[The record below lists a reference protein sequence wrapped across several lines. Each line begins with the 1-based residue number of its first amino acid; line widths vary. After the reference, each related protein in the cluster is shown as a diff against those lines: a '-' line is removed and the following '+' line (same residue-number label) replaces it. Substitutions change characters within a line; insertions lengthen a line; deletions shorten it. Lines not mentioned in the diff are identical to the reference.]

1 MCITEPCA
9 VGKYWI
15 SGGCEPCPHD
25 MYQDEEGQVGCKD
38 CPQNQFSDEVGATAN
53 TTCKCKY
60 TNMLNG
66 EIVDLIK
73 DSNIIWVLMLENL
86 ASRL

>member
-1 MCITEPCA
+1 M
-9 VGKYWI
+9 GKYWI

-53 TTCKCKY
+53 TTCKCK
-60 TNMLNG
+60 
-66 EIVDLIK
+66 
-73 DSNIIWVLMLENL
+73 
-86 ASRL
+86 